1 MATAWE
7 KLKLKSSL
15 PSGTAWEHLSSP
27 GGSGGPMWLVEGL
40 EVEMDNTCIEAE
52 VDLETLE
59 LQVDD
64 NNIDVEVDL
73 DEIEVEI
80 CQTS

>member
-7 KLKLKSSL
+7 QLILKSSI
-15 PSGTAWEHLSSP
+15 PSGTAWEHLISA
-27 GGSGGPMWLVEGL
+27 GGNGGPLWLVDGL

-52 VDLETLE
+52 VDLELLTVE
-59 LQVDD
+59 VDSD
-64 NNIDVEVDL
+64 GIDVEVDL

-80 CQTS
+80 CQTN